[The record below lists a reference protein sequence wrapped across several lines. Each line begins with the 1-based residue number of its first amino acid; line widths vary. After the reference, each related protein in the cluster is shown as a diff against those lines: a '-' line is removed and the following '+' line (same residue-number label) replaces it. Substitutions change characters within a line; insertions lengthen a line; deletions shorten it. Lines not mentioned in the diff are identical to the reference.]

1 MSPEEAIA
9 VFDKMLKRYAW
20 AEDNKSVQAIKVAK
34 ECIEKQIPKRPD
46 FEGDGYDENGYLIYD
61 TWICP
66 CCEEA
71 YEVDYDDYKHCPNCG
86 QAIDWS
92 DTE

>member
-1 MSPEEAIA
+1 MTPEEAIA

-34 ECIEKQIPKRPD
+34 ECIEKQIAKKPI
-46 FEGDGYDENGYLIYD
+46 DERYP
-61 TWICP
+61 WSICP
-66 CCEEA
+66 VCGGSINCEEVQE
-71 YEVDYDDYKHCPNCG
+71 YIHNKECSHCVHCG
-86 QAIDWS
+86 QKIDWS